1 MKALFA
7 ALLIAGLTP
16 ALALAQ
22 AEPTTRAPQA
32 GDAAKLA
39 GLIVPDAQMPT
50 LIATGFRRGFAT
62 SIAANPTAKALYDA
76 NPGMEDFVVQRVSD
90 TLGRLAAADLP
101 ALREQLAG
109 IVHDE
114 MEPDEI
120 VDTLTF
126 FESPTGTKMR
136 ARVVAA
142 MQQQAP
148 ASAEEGQKAAAAAAI
163 ADLTPEDY
171 PALTAFARSS
181 AAKKMQLVNPK
192 IMAAS
197 QAWGLQV
204 GSANAAKLKAT
215 REAAEAEFLAK
226 GKAK

>member
-1 MKALFA
+1 MRMLFA
-7 ALLIAGLTP
+7 ALLIAGATP
-16 ALALAQ
+16 SLAMAQ

-32 GDAAKLA
+32 GDAARLA
-39 GLIVPDAQMPT
+39 GIMVPDAQMPG
-50 LIATGFRRGFAT
+50 LIAIGFRRGFAT
-62 SIAANPTAKALYDA
+62 SIAGNPKAKGLYDA
-76 NPGMEDFVVQRVSD
+76 NPGMEDFVTTKVSEE
-90 TLGRLAAADLP
+90 LVKLAAADLP
-101 ALREQLAG
+101 TLREQLTG
-109 IVHDE
+109 IVRDE

-136 ARVVAA
+136 ARIVAA
-142 MQQQAP
+142 MQKQAP
-148 ASAEEGQKAAAAAAI
+148 ATAEEGQKTAAEAAV

-171 PALTAFARSS
+171 PALTAFGTST

-197 QAWGLQV
+197 QAWSMQLGT
-204 GSANAAKLKAT
+204 ANAAKLKAV

>member
-1 MKALFA
+1 MKTLFA
-7 ALLIAGLTP
+7 ALLIAGATP

-39 GLIVPDAQMPT
+39 SFIVPEGQMPA
-50 LIATGFRRGFAT
+50 LIAFGFRRGFAT

-76 NPGMEDFVVQRVSD
+76 NPGMQDFVVARVSD
-90 TLGRLAAADLP
+90 ELVKLAAADLP
-101 ALREQLAG
+101 TLREQLTG
-109 IVHDE
+109 IVRDD

-136 ARVVAA
+136 ARIVAA
-142 MQQQAP
+142 MQKQAP
-148 ASAEEGQKAAAAAAI
+148 TTAEEGQKTAAEAAV

-171 PALTAFARSS
+171 PALTAFGTSS

-197 QAWGLQV
+197 QAWSMQLGT
-204 GSANAAKLKAT
+204 ANAAKLKAV

-226 GKAK
+226 KK